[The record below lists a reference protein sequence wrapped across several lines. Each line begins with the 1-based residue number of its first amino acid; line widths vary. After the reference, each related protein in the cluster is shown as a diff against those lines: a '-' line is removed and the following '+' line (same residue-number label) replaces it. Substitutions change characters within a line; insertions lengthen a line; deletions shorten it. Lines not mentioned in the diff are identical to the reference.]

1 MINDTFH
8 YWQCGL
14 DYVYLQGGVEW
25 VENDYG
31 RFYNI
36 KNVDQLHDVIAH
48 EIVTSPKPL
57 RGQELRFLRSLLE
70 LSQEALAKRM
80 GMTRSGLAKLEAEPN
95 KKLSSKTDRHL
106 RLTYLV
112 YKTDPGA
119 YEEMKELLEDIA
131 EDEYQ
136 KDLSLSLDG
145 EIGAWLS
152 KRHDP

>member
-145 EIGAWLS
+145 GNWGVAF
-152 KRHDP
+152 KAA